1 MKAMAP
7 TEVGE
12 VVAEV
17 AAALEFRSKD
27 GYPFDPLGAHW
38 RLNKDVSFSLTLP
51 ENLCPRTRTGFISAL
66 ARYAQE
72 FCPITVATLLNY
84 FRRYLR
90 DTGASRVTTSGLTNW
105 RAILTKTHE
114 SYLGS
119 LKSFLIAWHDYG
131 YDGVPDEVVE
141 LLQGWRIVGFEKGLA
156 VSSGCPDLGPYT
168 DLELGAILD
177 WANTAVAK
185 KEIDLEE
192 FAFLFTLAMTARRT
206 VQIAALRGKDLI
218 SDARTSPPTHRLKIP
233 RAKQRGNKF
242 RASFRSLVIPEDLS
256 TVLALLHSRNV
267 EAVSSA
273 IGGPIEP
280 SLADEIPVFA
290 NPREL
295 RHITSLKQL
304 AELLLGVMPDKL
316 HATTAFLSDKLE
328 RCQNLCS
335 ARSERTGSRIRITAT
350 RFRYTRGTKLRRE
363 GFDAFIIA
371 EALDHSDIQNV
382 SVYTENTAQEAGV
395 INALV
400 GPRLAPFAQACM
412 GRLVKSERDAIRGSD
427 PRSRVPNDRG
437 HAVGTCGSYAFCA
450 SGFRACY
457 TCSYFQPWIDGP
469 HDEVLSSLYVEKER
483 VRAAGCAD
491 VVVNANDQLILAV
504 EHCVAMC
511 AEARSKSQDRG
522 LLGGEGID

>member
-1 MKAMAP
+1 M
-7 TEVGE
+7 TRIEVGE
-12 VVAEV
+12 AVAQLE
-17 AAALEFRSKD
+17 ASLEFRSTE
-27 GYPFDPLGAHW
+27 GYPFDPLSAHW
-38 RLNKDVSFSLTLP
+38 RLSKDVSFWLDLP
-51 ENLCPRTRTGFISAL
+51 ENLCPLTRTGFRSAL

-72 FCPITVATLLNY
+72 FCPLSVATLLGY
-84 FRRYLR
+84 FRKYLR
-90 DTGASRVTTSGLTNW
+90 DTGASQVTTSGLANW
-105 RAILTKTHE
+105 RAILTKKHE

-119 LKSFLIAWHDYG
+119 LKSFLVAWHDYG

-141 LLQGWRIVGFEKGLA
+141 LLKGWRIVGFEKGLA

-177 WANTAVAK
+177 WANTAFAK
-185 KEIDLEE
+185 KEIDIEE
-192 FAFLFTLAMTARRT
+192 FAFLLTLAMTARRT

-218 SDARTSPPTHRLKIP
+218 SDARASPPTHRLNIP

-242 RASFRSLVIPEDLS
+242 RASFRSLVIPEDLHS
-256 TVLALLHSRNV
+256 LLALLHARNV

-280 SLADEIPVFA
+280 SLADEIPIFA
-290 NPREL
+290 NIGEL
-295 RHITSLKQL
+295 RHVTNLKQL

-316 HATTAFLSDKLE
+316 HATTAFLRDKLK

-335 ARSERTGSRIRITAT
+335 AHSERTGGRVRITAT

-412 GRLVKSERDAIRGSD
+412 GKLVASERDAIRGGD
-427 PRSRVPNDRG
+427 PNSRVPNDKG
-437 HAVGTCGSYAFCA
+437 HAVGTCGFNAFCA

-469 HDEVLSSLYVEKER
+469 HDEVLDSLYVEKER

-511 AEARSKSQDRG
+511 ADARAKSQVRG

>member
-1 MKAMAP
+1 MTP

-12 VVAEV
+12 AVAQVE
-17 AAALEFRSKD
+17 AALEFRSKD
-27 GYPFDPLGAHW
+27 GYPFDPLSAYW
-38 RLNKDVSFSLTLP
+38 KLSKDVGFSLNLP
-51 ENLCPRTRTGFISAL
+51 ENLCPRTRIGFRSAL

-72 FCPITVATLLNY
+72 FCPLTVVTLLNY

-90 DTGASRVTTSGLTNW
+90 DTGASQVTTSGLANW
-105 RAILTKTHE
+105 RAMLTKTHE

-131 YDGVPDEVVE
+131 YDGVPDQVVE

-177 WANTAVAK
+177 WANAAVVK
-185 KEIDLEE
+185 KEIDLED
-192 FAFLFTLAMTARRT
+192 FSVLLTLAMTARRP

-218 SDARTSPPTHRLKIP
+218 YDAETSPTTHRLNIP

-242 RASFRSLVIPEDLS
+242 RGSFRSLVIPEDLY

-267 EAVSSA
+267 EVVSSA

-290 NPREL
+290 NSGGL
-295 RHITSLKQL
+295 RRVTSLRQL
-304 AELLLGVMPDKL
+304 GELLRGVMPDNL
-316 HATTAFLSDKLE
+316 HATTASIRDKLE

-382 SVYTENTAQEAGV
+382 AVYTENTAQEAVV

-412 GRLVKSERDAIRGSD
+412 GRLVKSERDAIRGAD
-427 PRSRVPNDRG
+427 PRSRVPNGSG

-469 HDEVLSSLYVEKER
+469 HDEVLDSLYGEKER

-511 AEARSKSQDRG
+511 ADARAKSQEPG